1 MQAVWK
7 LALRCLLVFCAY
19 VTTAGGAM
27 SIRTGFPAPGLIGTF
42 MFWFICT
49 KVVQAL
55 NKDKDD
61 AWAWLMADPAG
72 RDRADAADCWLGGW
86 GDRWFCDEGP
96 GVTLARLS

>member
-19 VTTAGGAM
+19 VTTAGGVM

-42 MFWFICT
+42 MFWFIGT

-61 AWAWLMADPAG
+61 SWAWLIPQGEIERTLLIVGSVVGVIGGFAMKAPA
-72 RDRADAADCWLGGW
+72 
-86 GDRWFCDEGP
+86 
-96 GVTLARLS
+96 